1 MTTMAREGYVSLREG
16 AYWVTGTRVSLDSI
30 VYQFREGQTAEG
42 IAADFP
48 VLSLEQVYGAIAY
61 YLGHREE
68 IDAYLREGEAQF
80 EREREEERRADPE
93 FYRRLAA
100 ARLHRP

>member
-1 MTTMAREGYVSLREG
+1 MESEGYVSLREG

-30 VYQFREGQTAEG
+30 VYEFREGQAAEG
-42 IAADFP
+42 IRADFP

-80 EREREEERRADPE
+80 EREREEERRADPG
-93 FYRRLAA
+93 FYRRFAA

>member
-1 MTTMAREGYVSLREG
+1 MAREGYVSLREG